1 MDPLLCRKRGHSGFL
16 WLPALPGPCRMSD
29 RHQRSKKRW
38 DQSVF
43 FRSHTPLLMPQLLMN
58 PWTKVAGL
66 DLHPSQICYE
76 IAVECFW
83 SFLIHPHLRKHACQ
97 LWGSWTREMLQ
108 TAEDTKHEDLYSP
121 SRTPCIWNWVH
132 LNCGYP
138 EPFPIHME
146 SHRWLSKLTRQ
157 IQIVGFVSKHSELL
171 YPSPEMTPSWWI
183 HTRSL

>member
-43 FRSHTPLLMPQLLMN
+43 FRSHTPLLMPQLLN

-121 SRTPCIWNWVH
+121 SRTLAFGTGSTWTVDTQNHSQFTWKVI
-132 LNCGYP
+132 GD
-138 EPFPIHME
+138 FPN
-146 SHRWLSKLTRQ
+146 
-157 IQIVGFVSKHSELL
+157 
-171 YPSPEMTPSWWI
+171 PPD
-183 HTRSL
+183 RSR